1 MAIFRSILAATALT
15 TFAAAAQ
22 AVPISLSQTL
32 SGGNITASG
41 TSFTHELALSGPAGT
56 TYTLDEALLS
66 LTFSV
71 SSNSAAQNDTISL
84 YLGAN
89 LQASGQASSFSVTNL
104 DVSGFF
110 DITSGMLNF
119 TLFRNVA
126 LGGGNIS
133 LVNSTLSV
141 TATPVSNGGGGDVEI
156 PPTQPE
162 QQVPEPAT
170 LALLGL
176 GLLGITMVRRR
187 TA

>member
-15 TFAAAAQ
+15 AFAAAAH
-22 AVPISLSQTL
+22 AAPISLSQTL

-41 TSFTHELALSGPAGT
+41 TPFTHTLLFPDADSTA
-56 TYTLDEALLS
+56 YTLDQALLS
-66 LTFSV
+66 LTFNV
-71 SSNSAAQNDTISL
+71 SSNAAAQNDTISL
-84 YLGAN
+84 YLGGN

-110 DITSGMLNF
+110 DIATGVLNF

-126 LGGGNIS
+126 TGGGNIS
-133 LVNSTLSV
+133 LANSTLSV
-141 TATPVSNGGGGDVEI
+141 TATPVSNGGDGGTEI
-156 PPTQPE
+156 PPAQPE

-176 GLLGITMVRRR
+176 GLLGITIVRRR